1 LRCAAS
7 VGIQHERVNEGVITK
22 AKKKKGFEKTYQD
35 EADRDAPR
43 ISRVPQMMPVA
54 LHVLSEAS
62 RLHAYVLSGSSGLGP
77 PTLIGAS
84 TMYFAV

>member
-1 LRCAAS
+1 M
-7 VGIQHERVNEGVITK
+7 GIQHERVNEGVITK

-35 EADRDAPR
+35 EADRDAHR
-43 ISRVPQMMPVA
+43 ISRVPRMMPVA

-62 RLHAYVLSGSSGLGP
+62 RVHACVLYGSSGLGL